1 MAEMAKLC
9 LQKLIGEICF
19 SIKYQL
25 KIKSVAKGL
34 KKNYCGLTA

>member
-9 LQKLIGEICF
+9 LQKLIGEICL

-25 KIKSVAKGL
+25 KIKPLAKDL
-34 KKNYCGLTA
+34 KRNYCGLTA